1 MFHTVT
7 TEVQTSTNIE
17 AEEVNPTA
25 LTDNPEATMHQ
36 TTDIHKDTTEEA
48 QIAPG
53 SLTTT
58 AETLQAQIHLKT
70 ETTNSDIETTK
81 EVVSFQIGIT
91 TKKTQT
97 PNTWRL
103 GVFVLNVRKGTELI
117 LSAQ

>member
-1 MFHTVT
+1 MVT
-7 TEVQTSTNIE
+7 TGEQTSTDTE
-17 AEEVNPTA
+17 AEEADPTA
-25 LTDNPEATMHQ
+25 LKDNTEAIMHRI
-36 TTDIHKDTTEEA
+36 TNILKDTTEEA

-58 AETLQAQIHLKT
+58 AETLRAQIHLKT
-70 ETTNSDIETTK
+70 ETTNSDIETSK
-81 EVVSFQIGIT
+81 EVVSSQIGMT
-91 TKKTQT
+91 TKHTQT